1 MGADVLGQFIEA
13 VLCFGVGAYFGVKIA
28 FTEIIGECSGKALRV
43 ILELI
48 LGVSYVL
55 CIFAVIFWF
64 SDGNLKYYH
73 FVIEAI
79 GALIMLP
86 LARKFFKRYKHGIQ
100 SVWLWLLGK
109 NADVDNQEPKANV
122 KKIKRNR
129 KKDLLVTDS
138 TFLSETE
145 QKSVVKSKKLK
156 ILVNKKEI
164 ADETDKIVQ
173 KSVVNRAKRA
183 ILSSKSSKSEK
194 KRNISK
200 HTAKRKTRND
210 NDNAK

>member
-1 MGADVLGQFIEA
+1 MGADVLEQFIEA

-43 ILELI
+43 ILELM

-55 CIFAVIFWF
+55 CVFAVIFWF

-86 LARKFFKRYKHGIQ
+86 LARKFFKRYKRGIQ

-109 NADVDNQEPKANV
+109 NADVDNQEQIARI
-122 KKIKRNR
+122 KKSKRIR
-129 KKDLLVTDS
+129 KKKLLATDGAI
-138 TFLSETE
+138 LHETE
-145 QKSVVKSKKLK
+145 QKSVLKPAKNKKSARGRVKSVKTVKT
-156 ILVNKKEI
+156 
-164 ADETDKIVQ
+164 AQ
-173 KSVVNRAKRA
+173 KSVVNGVKDDK
-183 ILSSKSSKSEK
+183 LSLKTLTSGK
-194 KRNISK
+194 KRKIIRHIAKSK
-200 HTAKRKTRND
+200 ID
-210 NDNAK
+210 NKNAN

>member
-28 FTEIIGECSGKALRV
+28 FTEIIGECSGRALRV

-55 CIFAVIFWF
+55 CVFAVIFWF

-86 LARKFFKRYKHGIQ
+86 LARKFFKRYKRGIQ

-109 NADVDNQEPKANV
+109 NADVDNQEQLA
-122 KKIKRNR
+122 KIKKSKRIR
-129 KKDLLVTDS
+129 KKNLLATDGAI
-138 TFLSETE
+138 LQETE
-145 QKSVVKSKKLK
+145 QKSVLKPAKNKKSARGSVKSIKSAKT
-156 ILVNKKEI
+156 
-164 ADETDKIVQ
+164 AQ
-173 KSVVNRAKRA
+173 KSVVNGVKDDN
-183 ILSSKSSKSEK
+183 LSLKTLTSGK
-194 KRNISK
+194 KRKIIRHIAKSK
-200 HTAKRKTRND
+200 ID
-210 NDNAK
+210 NKNAN

>member
-28 FTEIIGECSGKALRV
+28 FTEIIGECSGRALRV

-79 GALIMLP
+79 GAFIMLP
-86 LARKFFKRYKHGIQ
+86 LARKFFKRYKRGIQ

-109 NADVDNQEPKANV
+109 NADVDNQDQIAKS
-122 KKIKRNR
+122 KKSKRIR
-129 KKDLLVTDS
+129 KKNLLATDGAI
-138 TFLSETE
+138 LQETE
-145 QKSVVKSKKLK
+145 QKSVLKPAKNKKSARGRVKSIKSAKT
-156 ILVNKKEI
+156 
-164 ADETDKIVQ
+164 AQ
-173 KSVVNRAKRA
+173 KSVVNGVKDDN
-183 ILSSKSSKSEK
+183 LSLKALTSGK
-194 KRNISK
+194 KRKIIRHIAKSK
-200 HTAKRKTRND
+200 ID
-210 NDNAK
+210 NKNAK

>member
-1 MGADVLGQFIEA
+1 MGADVLEQFIEA

-43 ILELI
+43 ILELM

-55 CIFAVIFWF
+55 CVFAVIFWF

-86 LARKFFKRYKHGIQ
+86 LARKFFKRYKRGIQ

-109 NADVDNQEPKANV
+109 NADVDNQEQIARI
-122 KKIKRNR
+122 KKSKRIR
-129 KKDLLVTDS
+129 KKKLLATDGAI
-138 TFLSETE
+138 LHETE
-145 QKSVVKSKKLK
+145 QKSVLKPAKNKKSARGRVKSVKTVKT
-156 ILVNKKEI
+156 
-164 ADETDKIVQ
+164 AQ
-173 KSVVNRAKRA
+173 KSVVNGVKDDN
-183 ILSSKSSKSEK
+183 LLLKTLTSGK
-194 KRNISK
+194 KRKIIRHIAKSK
-200 HTAKRKTRND
+200 ID
-210 NDNAK
+210 NKNAN

>member
-28 FTEIIGECSGKALRV
+28 FTEIIGECSGRALRV

-55 CIFAVIFWF
+55 CVFAVIFWF

-86 LARKFFKRYKHGIQ
+86 LARKFFKRYKRGIQ

-109 NADVDNQEPKANV
+109 NADVDNQDQIAKS
-122 KKIKRNR
+122 KKSKRIR
-129 KKDLLVTDS
+129 KKNLLATDGAI
-138 TFLSETE
+138 LQETE
-145 QKSVVKSKKLK
+145 QKSVLKPAKNKKSARGRVKSIKSAKT
-156 ILVNKKEI
+156 
-164 ADETDKIVQ
+164 AQ
-173 KSVVNRAKRA
+173 KSVVNGVKDDN
-183 ILSSKSSKSEK
+183 LSLKALTSGK
-194 KRNISK
+194 KRKIIRHIAKSK
-200 HTAKRKTRND
+200 ID
-210 NDNAK
+210 NKNAK

>member
-55 CIFAVIFWF
+55 CVFAVIFWF

-79 GALIMLP
+79 GALLMLP
-86 LARKFFKRYKHGIQ
+86 LARKFFKRYKRGIQ

-109 NADVDNQEPKANV
+109 NADVDNQEQIA
-122 KKIKRNR
+122 KIKKSKRIR
-129 KKDLLVTDS
+129 KKKLLATDGAI
-138 TFLSETE
+138 LQETE
-145 QKSVVKSKKLK
+145 QKSVLKPAKTKKSARGRDKSVKKVKT
-156 ILVNKKEI
+156 
-164 ADETDKIVQ
+164 AQ
-173 KSVVNRAKRA
+173 KSVVNGVKDDN
-183 ILSSKSSKSEK
+183 LLLKTLTSGK
-194 KRNISK
+194 KRKIIRHIAKSK
-200 HTAKRKTRND
+200 ID
-210 NDNAK
+210 NKNAK

>member
-28 FTEIIGECSGKALRV
+28 FTEIIGECSGKVLRV

-86 LARKFFKRYKHGIQ
+86 LARKFFKRYKRGIQ

-109 NADVDNQEPKANV
+109 NADVDNLEPKANV

-156 ILVNKKEI
+156 ILASKKEK

-173 KSVVNRAKRA
+173 KSVVNRAERA

>member
-13 VLCFGVGAYFGVKIA
+13 VLCFGVGAYFGIKIA
-28 FTEIIGECSGKALRV
+28 FTEIIGECSGKALR
-43 ILELI
+43 IFLELI

-86 LARKFFKRYKHGIQ
+86 LARKFFKRYKRGIQ

-156 ILVNKKEI
+156 ILASKKEK
-164 ADETDKIVQ
+164 ADETDKIVR
-173 KSVVNRAKRA
+173 KSVVNRAERA

>member
-86 LARKFFKRYKHGIQ
+86 LARKFFKRYKRGIQ

-129 KKDLLVTDS
+129 KKYLLVTDS

-145 QKSVVKSKKLK
+145 QKSVVKSKKLE
-156 ILVNKKEI
+156 ILASKKEK

-173 KSVVNRAKRA
+173 KSVVNRAERA

>member
-55 CIFAVIFWF
+55 CVFAVIFWF

-79 GALIMLP
+79 GALLMLP
-86 LARKFFKRYKHGIQ
+86 LARKFFKRYKRGIQ

-109 NADVDNQEPKANV
+109 NADVDNQEQIA
-122 KKIKRNR
+122 KIKKSKRIR
-129 KKDLLVTDS
+129 KKKLLATDGAI
-138 TFLSETE
+138 LQETE
-145 QKSVVKSKKLK
+145 QKSVLKPAKTKKSARGRDKSVKTVKT
-156 ILVNKKEI
+156 
-164 ADETDKIVQ
+164 AQ
-173 KSVVNRAKRA
+173 KSVVNGVKDDN
-183 ILSSKSSKSEK
+183 LLLKTLTSGK
-194 KRNISK
+194 KRKIIRHIAKSK
-200 HTAKRKTRND
+200 ID
-210 NDNAK
+210 NKNAN

>member
-13 VLCFGVGAYFGVKIA
+13 LLCFGVGAYFGVKIA

-73 FVIEAI
+73 FVVEAI

-86 LARKFFKRYKHGIQ
+86 LARKFFRKYKRGIQ

-109 NADVDNQEPKANV
+109 NADVDNQEPIA
-122 KKIKRNR
+122 KIKKNKRIR
-129 KKDLLVTDS
+129 KKNLLATDS
-138 TFLSETE
+138 TILPETD
-145 QKSVVKSKKLK
+145 QKSGVISKKRK
-156 ILVNKKEI
+156 ISADKKDK
-164 ADETDKIVQ
+164 ADETDKNAQ
-173 KSVVNRAKRA
+173 KSVVNRVERG
-183 ILSSKSSKSEK
+183 ILSSKSLKNDK
-194 KRNISK
+194 KRNITK
-200 HTAKRKTRND
+200 HTAWRKTRKE
-210 NDNAK
+210 NAK

>member
-73 FVIEAI
+73 FVVEAI

-86 LARKFFKRYKHGIQ
+86 LARKFFRKYKRGIQ
-100 SVWLWLLGK
+100 RVWLWLLGK
-109 NADVDNQEPKANV
+109 NADVDNQEPIA
-122 KKIKRNR
+122 KIKKNKRIR
-129 KKDLLVTDS
+129 KKNLLAIDRTI
-138 TFLSETE
+138 LSETD
-145 QKSVVKSKKLK
+145 QKSGVISKKR
-156 ILVNKKEI
+156 IISANKKDK
-164 ADETDKIVQ
+164 ADETDKNAQ
-173 KSVVNRAKRA
+173 KSIVNRVEHG
-183 ILSSKSSKSEK
+183 ILSFKSSKSDK
-194 KRNISK
+194 KSNVSM
-200 HTAKRKTRND
+200 HTAKRKTRKKNT
-210 NDNAK
+210 K

>member
-86 LARKFFKRYKHGIQ
+86 LARKFFKRYKRGIQ

-109 NADVDNQEPKANV
+109 NADVDNQEPIA
-122 KKIKRNR
+122 KIKRNKRIR
-129 KKDLLVTDS
+129 KKNLLAIDS
-138 TFLSETE
+138 AILSEID

-156 ILVNKKEI
+156 ILASKKEK

-173 KSVVNRAKRA
+173 KSVVNRAERA

>member
-1 MGADVLGQFIEA
+1 MGADVLEQFIEA

-43 ILELI
+43 ILELM

-55 CIFAVIFWF
+55 CVFAVIFWF

-86 LARKFFKRYKHGIQ
+86 LARKFFKRYKRGIQ

-109 NADVDNQEPKANV
+109 NADVDNQEQIARI
-122 KKIKRNR
+122 KKSKRIR
-129 KKDLLVTDS
+129 KKKLLATDGAI
-138 TFLSETE
+138 LHETE
-145 QKSVVKSKKLK
+145 KKSVLKPAKNKKSARGRVKSVKTVKT
-156 ILVNKKEI
+156 
-164 ADETDKIVQ
+164 AQ
-173 KSVVNRAKRA
+173 KSVVNGVKDDN
-183 ILSSKSSKSEK
+183 LLLKTLTSGK
-194 KRNISK
+194 KRKIIRHIAKSK
-200 HTAKRKTRND
+200 ID
-210 NDNAK
+210 NKNAN

>member
-86 LARKFFKRYKHGIQ
+86 LARKFFKRYKRGIQ

-156 ILVNKKEI
+156 ILASKKEK

-173 KSVVNRAKRA
+173 KSVVNRAERA

>member
-156 ILVNKKEI
+156 ILASKKEK

-173 KSVVNRAKRA
+173 KSVVNRAERA

-194 KRNISK
+194 KRNILK

>member
-28 FTEIIGECSGKALRV
+28 FTEIIGECSGKVLRV

-86 LARKFFKRYKHGIQ
+86 FARKFFKRYKRGIQ

-156 ILVNKKEI
+156 ILASKKEK

-173 KSVVNRAKRA
+173 KSVVNRAERA